1 MKTQQGARET
11 FVTNWQRDLA
21 VSWGARACKIFRWDI
36 QAKYISRWDIQA
48 KYPGGKIIFGHNL
61 FLTRWG
67 AGTASWTSRSR
78 WTRPTAPASTPLSS
92 SPRSWSPTFSRI
104 FIFNWFQ
111 TISDTANTFQVYLT
125 WHLKTS
131 TICFRCI
138 YSDIRSYHNLI
149 FLWFWYIHLRVNWAQ
164 QLFRPEAYVHL
175 LSFTGLFKKSA
186 QSDSTLILNT
196 EVRFCLENFGLNSG
210 EIYSDPGR
218 NSSDTQEGNQRKRSP
233 GREICAIK
241 ARTTRTIWS
250 VWLLSLRISLFAN
263 VSHIW

>member
-1 MKTQQGARET
+1 MERSFLATISFWPGEAQGQLLGHLDPGGRDQQRQHRLPCPLLPG
-11 FVTNWQRDLA
+11 RDL
-21 VSWGARACKIFRWDI
+21 
-36 QAKYISRWDIQA
+36 Q
-48 KYPGGKIIFGHNL
+48 L
-61 FLTRWG
+61 
-67 AGTASWTSRSR
+67 
-78 WTRPTAPASTPLSS
+78 
-92 SPRSWSPTFSRI
+92 FSRI

-196 EVRFCLENFGLNSG
+196 EVRFCPENFGLNSG

-218 NSSDTQEGNQRKRSP
+218 NSSDTQEGN
-233 GREICAIK
+233 
-241 ARTTRTIWS
+241 
-250 VWLLSLRISLFAN
+250 
-263 VSHIW
+263 